1 MRLAKKNNAIHYLP
15 QEITETVVTE
25 TTYCPVTREMLEQL
39 FLNSPKRDKR
49 KLVKKKRKK

>member
-25 TTYCPVTREMLEQL
+25 TTYCPLTRDMLKQL
-39 FLNSPKRDKR
+39 LHNPTKEDKH
-49 KLVKKKRKK
+49 KLVKKRKK